1 MWARLGISVSFVLL
15 GGYAIFLW
23 LSGNLSAYIHPRY
36 HLFTVIMLGL
46 CGVAALYDIARALYR
61 HHRSLRTERPTR
73 PDIASLIVII
83 VLLLGIILPPQSL
96 SLHAATTRARD
107 SDDSLPFAPEKTT
120 ACRPPETGP
129 SGNTLLYR
137 WLSAVH
143 ACTTPDDLIGQPLT
157 MVGFITEQ
165 PDDPRSFYL
174 TRFLVSCCAVDS
186 TPLRVRI
193 IAPTWRSTHTPG
205 QWLRVSGLVAKD
217 RTGALVITDATL
229 APINQPK
236 SPYEFL
242 GSLE

>member
-1 MWARLGISVSFVLL
+1 MWAKLGTSLSFVLL
-15 GGYAIFLW
+15 SGYIISLW
-23 LSGNLSAYIHPRY
+23 LGGNLSAYIHPRY
-36 HLFTVIMLGL
+36 HLFTVIMIAL
-46 CGVAALYDIARALYR
+46 CGMAALIDIIHTLYR
-61 HHRSLRTERPTR
+61 HHRALRTERPTQ
-73 PDIASLIVII
+73 PDIVSSIVII

-107 SDDSLPFAPEKTT
+107 TNDSLPFAPTQT
-120 ACRPPETGP
+120 AACHPPETGQQ
-129 SGNTLLYR
+129 GNTLLYR

-143 ACTTPDDLIGQPLT
+143 ACATPDDFVGEAIT

-165 PDDPRSFYL
+165 PDDLRSFYL

-186 TPLRVRI
+186 TPLRVRV
-193 IAPTWRSTHTPG
+193 IAPTWRTDHTPG
-205 QWLRVSGLVAKD
+205 QWLRVEGKVAKD

-229 APINQPK
+229 TPINQPA